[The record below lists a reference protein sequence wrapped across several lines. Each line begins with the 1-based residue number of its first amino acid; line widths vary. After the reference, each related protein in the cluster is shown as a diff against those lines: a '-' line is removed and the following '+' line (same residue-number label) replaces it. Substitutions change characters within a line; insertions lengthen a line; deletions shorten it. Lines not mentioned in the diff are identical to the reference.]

1 MDKSREIEQQN
12 RLREWT
18 TENREEAKEIVVQ
31 ADLLNGR
38 GWELF
43 LVFLLVIR
51 YLICWRR
58 NKSDG
63 SANVNWKN
71 NLFT

>member
-38 GWELF
+38 G
-43 LVFLLVIR
+43 
-51 YLICWRR
+51 
-58 NKSDG
+58 
-63 SANVNWKN
+63 
-71 NLFT
+71 